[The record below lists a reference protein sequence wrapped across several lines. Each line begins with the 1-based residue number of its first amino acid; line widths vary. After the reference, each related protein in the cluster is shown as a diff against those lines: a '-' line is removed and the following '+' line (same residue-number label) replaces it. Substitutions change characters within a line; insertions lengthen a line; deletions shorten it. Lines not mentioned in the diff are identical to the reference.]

1 MTMSAPSVLTVL
13 NELLTRESNS
23 LAPRLFEST
32 VFVSR
37 LSVADHQAAQRI
49 AEANARHG
57 SALAALITDLGG
69 VPEPRTGDLL
79 SADLH
84 FQEMHYVLPR
94 LVANHE
100 ALIESYRLAAQR
112 VTGEPSAVRLIAA
125 ILAKH
130 ERELS
135 ALRGLMDKPKAKA
148 S

>member
-1 MTMSAPSVLTVL
+1 MNAPSILSVL
-13 NELLTRESNS
+13 NELLTRESQS

-37 LSVADHQAAQRI
+37 LSVAGHMAAQRI

-57 SALAALITDLGG
+57 SALAALIAELGG
-69 VPEPRTGDLL
+69 VPEPRMGNVLT
-79 SADLH
+79 ADLH

-94 LVANHE
+94 LIANHE
-100 ALIESYRLAAQR
+100 ALIASYRLAAQR
-112 VTGEPSAVRLIAA
+112 VTSEPAAVKLVSE
-125 ILAKH
+125 ILSTH

-135 ALRGLMDKPKAKA
+135 ELHALMDKPKAKA